1 MPKDILQFYFLVE
14 NGKGNIDVGLHYFRF
29 RYRFENGSQNRKG
42 KEICT
47 KTPWILRLL
56 FKSFT
61 ILLSVTLQEEVFE
74 IYRSDKINKKWIYSN
89 NNINI
94 QNR

>member
-1 MPKDILQFYFLVE
+1 MPKDILQFYFLGE

-47 KTPWILRLL
+47 KTP
-56 FKSFT
+56 
-61 ILLSVTLQEEVFE
+61 
-74 IYRSDKINKKWIYSN
+74 
-89 NNINI
+89 
-94 QNR
+94 